1 MSEKISLKTILD
13 EYLDDNLKLEKLR
26 KEEKKIKENQNKK
39 KEIILNIIEKKYDNK
54 PISYNNINFVHK
66 KELKMSTL
74 SLKKIETLLK
84 EYCKNDEKAND
95 IYNYLKNGRDSK
107 ENSELIIKKD
117 LEK

>member
-13 EYLDDNLKLEKLR
+13 EYLENNLKLEKLR
-26 KEEKKIKENQNKK
+26 KEEKKIKDNQNKK
-39 KEIILNIIEKKYDNK
+39 KEIILNIIEKKYDSK
-54 PISYNNINFVHK
+54 PITYNNVNFVSK

-84 EYCKNDEKAND
+84 EYYNNDEKAKD
-95 IYNYLKNGRDSK
+95 VYNYLKNGRDSK
-107 ENSELIIKKD
+107 ENCELIIKKD